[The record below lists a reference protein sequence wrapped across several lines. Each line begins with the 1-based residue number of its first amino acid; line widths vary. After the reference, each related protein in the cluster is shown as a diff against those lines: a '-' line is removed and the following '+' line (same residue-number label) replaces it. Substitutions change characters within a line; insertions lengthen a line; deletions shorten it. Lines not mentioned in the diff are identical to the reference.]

1 MFPNRMSRGLPSYML
16 LLIIAL
22 IYTVTAA
29 PLNSS
34 GGLDSFVPSCAIQ
47 CFDSFLNISYGDQI
61 ARTLAALCPLLGA
74 YGFTIGEAAVQCLV
88 AERAAGACSN
98 QVASNAVVDKA
109 YFMCFGQP
117 SALSPTHTVITATLA
132 MPLYGTGPITFPAV
146 AKTSHQTSIPTA
158 ISRETQSS
166 MSLPTTLVTDTTS
179 LSKPRPSVTGSTA
192 KPTTT
197 TAIRQTTKPSTTAF
211 RSSTSSLAEALTTDP
226 TGLVFTKTTAA
237 TAETSTSTNVPDG
250 VVGGQGEKKA
260 SASLS
265 NGQVAGVAIGS
276 ILGVGLIGVGIAFFC
291 RLQRR
296 RSKFGRKMRKD
307 GRKLRDSWGP
317 EKPNG
322 GGGTDSWIVNQ
333 LRAPLDP
340 GPFPTPTK
348 SWYNRASWR
357 PSAIGL
363 AISPARTRDAT
374 RATTPTSARPLS
386 KLLPAKPVMG
396 QGPPKL
402 EVSLPSRDGDSH
414 FNAFMSTAAAGAASG
429 AVMSG
434 AMAASSSPKPAPLPR
449 AQPMAQS
456 ATREPTTT
464 NQFIKPRNLTPPRIV
479 IPPPSLASPR
489 SKPQSPLLKLII
501 PKKGTFKPF
510 VPIPVTNTRHDS
522 STTEFEEDGRTS
534 LSPGGQIWR
543 PPSADPLSAAPYYV
557 ADRNGNWKL
566 GDPRRAQEIAEL
578 EASISPLTAAPRSAA
593 PKLVAGLGLA
603 SGAAEALELVKAAS
617 RREATKAAAK
627 IKAAEQSREDS
638 LGIRMAPEKT
648 IRAVE
653 PSLSSD
659 EEIQEQERDQQPY
672 APRPLFSNNGN
683 ASNAP
688 RRLSSHRRS
697 STRSLTRPRITS
709 TDSGVTTFST
719 STEDD
724 GELRSPPG
732 MEQLGSLSP
741 VVESPRSL
749 RPRRASLS
757 AAIPSS
763 SGNLNIEMATSK
775 GGNVAAPSAK
785 PATAD
790 RPAQKSPSFGAP
802 LAAGTMSSNDGSAK
816 QQGKRPMGSEAVGAP
831 NAISTGSPRMRMEA
845 SASRPEER
853 YQGSRGQAPSLSAQP
868 YPQQQNQQYPTPAY
882 QRPTGANNYQM
893 PYRLP
898 PHPSAYRPNIDSS
911 GYPYQTRLPEFNQGP
926 MTYNMP
932 YAPQPNR
939 YPHHQPPFTQ
949 QSSSARPISQLP
961 QQRQQPSQQ
970 PQQQQPRAQRY
981 QRPPSLGRMPPQ
993 QQQQQQ
999 QQDFYL
1005 QQPSTS
1011 ASSSHY
1017 PSDIPQGPLLTSTST
1032 TSSTDSQSSSLLA
1045 KRLGTSRAANM
1056 ALPVPQ
1062 PITTSSSQ
1070 NKWLRQGQQG
1080 QQPSTPKMPPPP
1092 EQPAELPATPV
1103 WKPRLT
1109 PTRRGEDL
1117 YLIAR

>member
-1 MFPNRMSRGLPSYML
+1 
-16 LLIIAL
+16 
-22 IYTVTAA
+22 
-29 PLNSS
+29 
-34 GGLDSFVPSCAIQ
+34 
-47 CFDSFLNISYGDQI
+47 
-61 ARTLAALCPLLGA
+61 
-74 YGFTIGEAAVQCLV
+74 
-88 AERAAGACSN
+88 
-98 QVASNAVVDKA
+98 
-109 YFMCFGQP
+109 MCFGQP

-146 AKTSHQTSIPTA
+146 TKTSHQTSIPTA
-158 ISRETQSS
+158 ISRETRSS
-166 MSLPTTLVTDTTS
+166 VSLPTTLVTDTTS
-179 LSKPRPSVTGSTA
+179 LSKPGPPVTGSTA
-192 KPTTT
+192 KPTATT
-197 TAIRQTTKPSTTAF
+197 TLRRTTKPSTTAF
-211 RSSTSSLAEALTTDP
+211 RSSTSSQAEVFTTDP
-226 TGLVFTKTTAA
+226 TGLAFTKTTTA
-237 TAETSTSTNVPDG
+237 TTETSTSTNVPDG
-250 VVGGQGEKKA
+250 IVGGQSEKKA

-265 NGQVAGVAIGS
+265 NGQVAGIAIGS
-276 ILGVGLIGVGIAFFC
+276 IIGIGLIGVGIALFC
-291 RLQRR
+291 RLRRR
-296 RSKFGRKMRKD
+296 RSQFGRKMRKD
-307 GRKLRDSWGP
+307 GRLLRDSWGP

-340 GPFPTPTK
+340 GPVPTPTK

-363 AISPARTRDAT
+363 AISPARTRDVT

-396 QGPPKL
+396 QGPPRL

-414 FNAFMSTAAAGAASG
+414 FNAKAFMGAAAAGAASG

-434 AMAASSSPKPAPLPR
+434 AMAASSSPKPAPLPKVR
-449 AQPMAQS
+449 PMAQA
-456 ATREPTTT
+456 ATREPTAT

-627 IKAAEQSREDS
+627 IKAAEQAREDG

-659 EEIQEQERDQQPY
+659 EEIQEQEQDQQPY
-672 APRPLFSNNGN
+672 APRPLFSNN
-683 ASNAP
+683 SNSSNVP

-724 GELRSPPG
+724 AELRSPPG
-732 MEQLGSLSP
+732 MEQLGNLSP

-749 RPRRASLS
+749 RPRRGQSPTQYPKIPASLN
-757 AAIPSS
+757 AAMPS

-775 GGNVAAPSAK
+775 GGNAAAPSTK

-802 LAAGTMSSNDGSAK
+802 LAAATMSSNENSK
-816 QQGKRPMGSEAVGAP
+816 QQGKRPMGSDAIGAP
-831 NAISTGSPRMRMEA
+831 NAIRTGSPMMRMEG
-845 SASRPEER
+845 STLQSDER
-853 YQGSRGQAPSLSAQP
+853 YQGPRSQTSQQPNLSAQP
-868 YPQQQNQQYPTPAY
+868 NASSRPFPPQQSQQYLAPAY
-882 QRPTGANNYQM
+882 QRPTGANNYHM

-926 MTYNMP
+926 MTYNMS

-939 YPHHQPPFTQ
+939 YPRHHPRDHQPPFTQ

-961 QQRQQPSQQ
+961 QQRQQPSQRPQQQ

-999 QQDFYL
+999 DFYP

-1011 ASSSHY
+1011 ASSHY
-1017 PSDIPQGPLLTSTST
+1017 PSDIPQGPLLTSTSISTST

-1080 QQPSTPKMPPPP
+1080 QQQPSTPKMPPPP
-1092 EQPAELPATPV
+1092 QQPAELPATPV

>member
-1 MFPNRMSRGLPSYML
+1 MEAKLRERWQGFAPSLERMDSQSERRLSSVWSRREQQER
-16 LLIIAL
+16 
-22 IYTVTAA
+22 V
-29 PLNSS
+29 
-34 GGLDSFVPSCAIQ
+34 
-47 CFDSFLNISYGDQI
+47 
-61 ARTLAALCPLLGA
+61 RTRSQ
-74 YGFTIGEAAVQCLV
+74 AVD
-88 AERAAGACSN
+88 
-98 QVASNAVVDKA
+98 AVIDKA

-146 AKTSHQTSIPTA
+146 AKSSHQTIPTA
-158 ISRETQSS
+158 ISRETRSS
-166 MSLPTTLVTDTTS
+166 ISLPTTLVTDTTS

-192 KPTTT
+192 KPTATT
-197 TAIRQTTKPSTTAF
+197 TIRQTTKPSTTSF
-211 RSSTSSLAEALTTDP
+211 RSSTSSQVEILTTDP
-226 TGLVFTKTTAA
+226 TGLAFTKTTS
-237 TAETSTSTNVPDG
+237 TTTETSTSTNVPDG
-250 VVGGQGEKKA
+250 IVGGEGEKKA

-265 NGQVAGVAIGS
+265 NGQVAGVAIGC
-276 ILGVGLIGVGIAFFC
+276 IIGAGLIGVGIAIFC
-291 RLQRR
+291 RLRRR
-296 RSKFGRKMRKD
+296 RSQFGRKMRKD

-340 GPFPTPTK
+340 GPVPTPTK

-363 AISPARTRDAT
+363 AISPARTRDVT

-396 QGPPKL
+396 QGPPRL

-414 FNAFMSTAAAGAASG
+414 FGAVPFMATAAAGAASG

-434 AMAASSSPKPAPLPR
+434 AMAASSSPKPAPLPKAR
-449 AQPMAQS
+449 PMAQP
-456 ATREPTTT
+456 ATREPTVTK
-464 NQFIKPRNLTPPRIV
+464 QFTQTRNLTPPRIV
-479 IPPPSLASPR
+479 IPPPSIASPR

-501 PKKGTFKPF
+501 PKKGAFKPF

-557 ADRNGNWKL
+557 ADRNGNWRL

-627 IKAAEQSREDS
+627 IKAAEQSREDG

-659 EEIQEQERDQQPY
+659 EEIQEQEQDQQPY

-683 ASNAP
+683 SSNTTP

-724 GELRSPPG
+724 AELRSPPG

-749 RPRRASLS
+749 RPRRGQSPTQYPKIPASLN
-757 AAIPSS
+757 AAVPSS
-763 SGNLNIEMATSK
+763 GDLNIEMATSK
-775 GGNVAAPSAK
+775 GGNAAVPSAE

-790 RPAQKSPSFGAP
+790 RPAQKSPGFGAP
-802 LAAGTMSSNDGSAK
+802 LAAGTMSSNDDKTK
-816 QQGKRPMGSEAVGAP
+816 QQGKRPMGSDAVGTP
-831 NAISTGSPRMRMEA
+831 NAIRTGSPMMRME
-845 SASRPEER
+845 SSTSRPDER
-853 YQGSRGQAPSLSAQP
+853 YQAPRSQTSQQPHLPMPVQPNASSRP
-868 YPQQQNQQYPTPAY
+868 YPPQQNQQYPAPAY
-882 QRPTGANNYQM
+882 QRPTGANNYHG

-939 YPHHQPPFTQ
+939 YPHHHPRDHQPPFTQ
-949 QSSSARPISQLP
+949 QSFSARPISQLP
-961 QQRQQPSQQ
+961 QQRRQPSQQ
-970 PQQQQPRAQRY
+970 QQQQQQQQPPRAQRY
-981 QRPPSLGRMPPQ
+981 QRPPSLGRMPPPQ
-993 QQQQQQ
+993 QQHQQQQ
-999 QQDFYL
+999 QQDFYF

-1011 ASSSHY
+1011 TSSHY

-1032 TSSTDSQSSSLLA
+1032 SSTDSQASSLLA

-1070 NKWLRQGQQG
+1070 NKWLRQGQQ
-1080 QQPSTPKMPPPP
+1080 QQPSTPQMPPPP
-1092 EQPAELPATPV
+1092 QQPAELPATPV

-1109 PTRRGEDL
+1109 PTRRGDDL